1 VFTLRASRASTKEQ
15 PISDALL
22 FEFTGVT
29 AHDYNAANAI
39 LGLDPTT
46 GDGLWPAGL
55 ISLTGAAGPDGGFVV
70 FEVWE
75 SQESQA
81 AWMASRLGPALTRA
95 GLLEPKRVH
104 WLTVVGHCSA

>member
-1 VFTLRASRASTKEQ
+1 
-15 PISDALL
+15 
-22 FEFTGVT
+22 VT

-55 ISLTGAAGPDGGFVV
+55 LSHTGAAGPDGGFVV
-70 FEVWE
+70 FEVCD

-81 AWMASRLGPALTRA
+81 A
-95 GLLEPKRVH
+95 
-104 WLTVVGHCSA
+104 